1 MKEIKRLRVFA
12 GPNGSGKTTLYGI
25 ISKECDFG
33 TFVNADVIEKE
44 LREKGFFNFQ
54 LYNLKLDY
62 SSFIDHFSS
71 STFFQSANGG
81 DLLENLYCESNSVY
95 LKDVS
100 LLNSYFAAYIA
111 DFVREQLLLHGRKFT
126 IETVFS
132 DKRKLDFI
140 RLAKS
145 KGYRIYLYFITT
157 SDPLI
162 NIERVNAR
170 VSQKGHSV
178 PEDKIRSRYY
188 KSLDNLFD
196 GILISDRAYI
206 FDNSRKDIDFI
217 AEKSDDLIENKKDFV
232 PEWYQRYV
240 IKKLEHRSSE

>member
-1 MKEIKRLRVFA
+1 MTEAKRLRVFA

-25 ISKECDFG
+25 ISKECDLG
-33 TFVNADVIEKE
+33 IFVNADIIEKE

-54 LYNLKLDY
+54 SYNLKLDY
-62 SSFIDHFSS
+62 PFFVDHFSS
-71 STFFQSANGG
+71 STFFQSANG
-81 DLLENLYCESNSVY
+81 DALLENLYSENNSVY

-111 DFVREQLLLHGRKFT
+111 DFTREQLLHYGRKFT

-140 RLAKS
+140 KLAKS

-178 PEDKIRSRYY
+178 PEDKIKSRYY

-196 GILISDRAYI
+196 GILLSDRAYI
-206 FDNSRKDIDFI
+206 FDNSRKDIEFI
-217 AEKSDDLIENKKDFV
+217 AEKNDDLIENKKDFV

-240 IKKLEHRSSE
+240 IRKLKHR